1 MDEDEGP
8 HLRAY
13 AGAVRSAGVADART
27 SQRWR
32 AADLSA
38 GPLPRRPVGA
48 HSRPEPE
55 PSRDAGDS
63 SPSGEATG
71 PGADVTGRPLR
82 TAGFAAYDPSGTTSV
97 SGVTSAADMP
107 QRGDTEPLAVVDDG
121 RLLPALL
128 AALFCFPPT
137 GVAAVNQAL
146 LARDRRAVGDLA
158 GANAALGHARRFA
171 VVSLILGA
179 LLYLAV
185 FLIAVA
191 VGAG

>member
-1 MDEDEGP
+1 MDEDERP
-8 HLRAY
+8 HRRAY
-13 AGAVRSAGVADART
+13 AGAVRSSGLTEPRT
-27 SQRWR
+27 AHRWR

-38 GPLPRRPVGA
+38 GPLPRRPAGV
-48 HSRPEPE
+48 HRHPEPE
-55 PSRDAGDS
+55 PPREASASGS
-63 SPSGEATG
+63 SGAAAA
-71 PGADVTGRPLR
+71 ADVPRR
-82 TAGFAAYDPSGTTSV
+82 DDV
-97 SGVTSAADMP
+97 
-107 QRGDTEPLAVVDDG
+107 EPFTPVDGG

-137 GVAAVNQAL
+137 GVAAVNQTL
-146 LARDRRAVGDLA
+146 VARDRRAVGDLA